1 MKQKKG
7 FTLIELLVVIGIIV
21 FLFVLGVIALGSVR
35 QMARDSKRLSDLRA
49 VQTQL
54 ERYFADHTAYPIV
67 AAPGIVLGDP
77 SASCLNASGF
87 GPRGCS
93 NPYIDVI
100 PTDPGDGRYIYVSA
114 DGTGY
119 VINSNLEG
127 EVNGLQG
134 AIRVTPSGIQ

>member
-1 MKQKKG
+1 MVQKKG
-7 FTLIELLVVIGIIV
+7 FTLVELLVVIGIIV

-54 ERYFADHTAYPIV
+54 ERYFADHNAYPIV
-67 AAPGIVLGDP
+67 AAPGIVLGEP
-77 SASCLNASGF
+77 AASCLNTGGF
-87 GPRGCS
+87 GPRGCP
-93 NPYIDVI
+93 NPYLDVV

-119 VINSNLEG
+119 VITSNLEG
-127 EVNGLQG
+127 EVNGLKG
-134 AIRVTPSGIQ
+134 PIRVTPSGIQ